1 MMMGRRVANVQPSQS
16 LLLELRL
23 CLFPACTHLCPAPV
37 PELGQDPTLSPKWN
51 SLMEF
56 PVAAGISPPPPVLQE
71 HPEAAPPG

>member
-37 PELGQDPTLSPKWN
+37 PELGQDPTLSPKTP
-51 SLMEF
+51 F
-56 PVAAGISPPPPVLQE
+56 PNGIPGGCWHFPPVLQE